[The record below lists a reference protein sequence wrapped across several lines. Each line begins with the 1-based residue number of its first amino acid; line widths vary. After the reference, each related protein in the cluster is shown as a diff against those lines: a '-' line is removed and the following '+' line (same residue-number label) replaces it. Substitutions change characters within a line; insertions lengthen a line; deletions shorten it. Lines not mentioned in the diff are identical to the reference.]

1 MWFNAAM
8 IDMKWLVDPFVLA
21 LVDPFVLAFE
31 IACIA
36 CIVVAIASVV
46 IAVRVNRI
54 AKLLQEKRAARVC
67 ASTIQVALPVCCP

>member
-1 MWFNAAM
+1 MIIAARFTTDGALWLNAAM
-8 IDMKWLVDPFVLA
+8 IDMKGLVELCRVAA
-21 LVDPFVLAFE
+21 LNWDPFVLAFE

-54 AKLLQEKRAARVC
+54 AKLLEEKRAARE
-67 ASTIQVALPVCCP
+67 

>member
-1 MWFNAAM
+1 
-8 IDMKWLVDPFVLA
+8 MKFDPFV
-21 LVDPFVLAFE
+21 VAFE

-54 AKLLQEKRAARVC
+54 AKLLEEKGARSVGG
-67 ASTIQVALPVCCP
+67 QV